1 MISPILPAHDA
12 DTIALDLGVFI
23 ACRSREYRCSREA
36 IIAAIH
42 AALPSQPG
50 ETSRSHAPAAD
61 TSVEPL
67 ADVTTD
73 GGDTVAPASPSVAPS
88 TGLRELAQREARQSA
103 STVEAEAV
111 TAHEPVASSPAG
123 SDAAAIPASPSE
135 TGKPVEPSGSAA
147 PVPKYELVRQCH
159 NEHPDWPPSKIAE
172 ATGVRKDQIHGLAK
186 FAGISIP
193 TEAEYRRALR
203 KQTTEALKAAAE
215 PAEANKPAEP
225 PQTQPHPKQPPV
237 GTAGRRGALK
247 QKVLAV
253 HAEHPDWTAAQI
265 AEHLGHPSKGSIS
278 AYLFDARAE
287 ERAVAEREQ
296 EERLLAEARK
306 REEQRNQFAA
316 QVPDTRTLTER
327 VRMMHQQHPTWTAR
341 MIANELGA
349 NPNSVSVLLSSIR
362 NPKAK
367 AEPATDPKFNGKRQ
381 MLEHYGEVAKRL
393 GKPA

>member
-1 MISPILPAHDA
+1 M
-12 DTIALDLGVFI
+12 
-23 ACRSREYRCSREA
+23 
-36 IIAAIH
+36 AAS
-42 AALPSQPG
+42 AA
-50 ETSRSHAPAAD
+50 
-61 TSVEPL
+61 
-67 ADVTTD
+67 
-73 GGDTVAPASPSVAPS
+73 
-88 TGLRELAQREARQSA
+88 
-103 STVEAEAV
+103 
-111 TAHEPVASSPAG
+111 
-123 SDAAAIPASPSE
+123 
-135 TGKPVEPSGSAA
+135 AA

-215 PAEANKPAEP
+215 PAEADRPAEP
-225 PQTQPHPKQPPV
+225 PQAQPQPKQPPV
-237 GTAGRRGALK
+237 STTGRRGALK

-341 MIANELGA
+341 MIGPPHWDANS
-349 NPNSVSVLLSSIR
+349 SVSVLLSSIR

-367 AEPATDPKFNGKRQ
+367 AEPASDPKFNGKRH